1 MRRSLLLLVAGFLLA
16 ALLVA
21 GAVTRTA
28 GADTSPAGAPPVADT
43 VYTNGVVATEDAAH
57 TSAQAIAVKDGKIVY
72 VGGDAG
78 AAAFVGAGTTSVDL
92 GGAFVCP
99 ASSTPTRT
107 PMVPSRTSTRS
118 ISTRCTRWPRTRR
131 RCMPL
136 RPVTRSW
143 T

>member
-72 VGGDAG
+72 VGDDAG
-78 AAAFVGAGTTSVDL
+78 AAAYVGAGTTIRRPGRQRS
-92 GGAFVCP
+92 CCR
-99 ASSTPTRT
+99 ASSTAHAHPDGARRG
-107 PMVPSRTSTRS
+107 PLRGQHLQ
-118 ISTRCTRWPRTRR
+118 RCTTA
-131 RCMPL
+131 
-136 RPVTRSW
+136 
-143 T
+143 